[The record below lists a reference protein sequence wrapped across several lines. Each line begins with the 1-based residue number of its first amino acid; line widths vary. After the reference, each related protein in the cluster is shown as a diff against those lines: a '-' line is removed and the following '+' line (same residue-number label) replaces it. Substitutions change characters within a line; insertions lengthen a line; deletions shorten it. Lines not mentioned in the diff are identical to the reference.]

1 MATLYFNAAVNTN
14 WDTNGNWWTDE
25 AATEPGNKPT
35 SADSAV
41 ILASVASN
49 SGGNPT
55 IINLTV
61 ATNGVTVAG
70 VTMTVTGV
78 AAFSGSSSNNGTITG
93 DCTFSGSS
101 SNNGTITG
109 DCTFSGTSYNNN
121 NSIITGNA
129 TFTGTSYIGTGGT
142 ITGTVRMSTLSA
154 AKTIQTGLL
163 ADSSVSTTVPNGI
176 NGSSI
181 LGLP

>member
-14 WDTNGNWWTDE
+14 WDTNGNWWTDA

-78 AAFSGSSSNNGTITG
+78 AAFSGTAYNGATITG
-93 DCTFSGSS
+93 NCTFSGDAY
-101 SNNGTITG
+101 NNSGIITG
-109 DCTFSGTSYNNN
+109 NCTFSGTSYNAGT
-121 NSIITGNA
+121 ITGNA
-129 TFTGTSYIGTGGT
+129 IFTGTSYIAAGGT
-142 ITGTVRMSTLSA
+142 VTGTIRMSTLSA
-154 AKTIQTGLL
+154 ARSIQIGFL
-163 ADSSVSTTVPNGI
+163 ADSPVSTTVTCPN
-176 NGSSI
+176 NGNKVRKLI
-181 LGLP
+181 